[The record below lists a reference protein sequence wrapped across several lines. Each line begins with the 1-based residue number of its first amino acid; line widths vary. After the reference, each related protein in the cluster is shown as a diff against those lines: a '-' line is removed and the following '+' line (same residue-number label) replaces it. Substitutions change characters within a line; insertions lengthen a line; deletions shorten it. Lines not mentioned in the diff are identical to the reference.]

1 MVSNQIAARNI
12 PIFPSKMYEGM
23 HKDLNLIQDA

>member
-1 MVSNQIAARNI
+1 MVSNQIVARNI